1 MYKYKTSFQNE
12 IVASAESEI
21 SKNSIQA
28 SLDSLKSLAPEI
40 DLEENIDLIGV
51 AFNAAVVNTFNKNHD
66 GISTDIAKAVYK
78 NFVHKPTNIEHK
90 KEKVVGHIISSG
102 FSEFNTNKILSESEI
117 QDEDLTPFNIALSSV
132 IYKVVNKDFANLIE
146 KSLDEEDA
154 LFNAISASWE
164 IGFNDFAIALGSKN
178 LKDAEIV
185 TEPKHVD
192 ELQKY
197 LKAFDG
203 EGITDKGEEVYRL
216 VIGDVYPLGIGFTT
230 NPAANVKGLIGF
242 DSKKKEQEEVYQE
255 RPAAEEKI
263 EIDSESFLKKIIKN
277 KNKFSHMEKED
288 VILDKANLNSDIKTM
303 EMKELINELKETI
316 EASASDKFSDEAV
329 ANIVKVVTESIKERS
344 DQYVQERAEAEKQQ
358 QELAEAKEEA
368 TKKVSELEKKLEETL
383 EKLSSVE
390 AEQKAAAD
398 LQLFNDRMSSLDSEY
413 ELSEADRKIIAEDLK
428 SVDANEEAFAA
439 YQERMSVIYSHKSKK
454 FLEDQEKSFQEKLEK
469 EIEARTK
476 QQTEKVVEASE
487 TESSESTE
495 DVEEVLES
503 VEASEEIS
511 SNNGETVEQELSL
524 QEKFKNAFSKESI
537 TIKY

>member
-1 MYKYKTSFQNE
+1 
-12 IVASAESEI
+12 
-21 SKNSIQA
+21 
-28 SLDSLKSLAPEI
+28 
-40 DLEENIDLIGV
+40 
-51 AFNAAVVNTFNKNHD
+51 
-66 GISTDIAKAVYK
+66 
-78 NFVHKPTNIEHK
+78 
-90 KEKVVGHIISSG
+90 
-102 FSEFNTNKILSESEI
+102 
-117 QDEDLTPFNIALSSV
+117 
-132 IYKVVNKDFANLIE
+132 
-146 KSLDEEDA
+146 
-154 LFNAISASWE
+154 
-164 IGFNDFAIALGSKN
+164 
-178 LKDAEIV
+178 
-185 TEPKHVD
+185 
-192 ELQKY
+192 
-197 LKAFDG
+197 
-203 EGITDKGEEVYRL
+203 
-216 VIGDVYPLGIGFTT
+216 
-230 NPAANVKGLIGF
+230 
-242 DSKKKEQEEVYQE
+242 
-255 RPAAEEKI
+255 
-263 EIDSESFLKKIIKN
+263 
-277 KNKFSHMEKED
+277 MEKED

-428 SVDANEEAFAA
+428 SVDANEEAFAT

-476 QQTEKVVEASE
+476 QQTEEVVEASE